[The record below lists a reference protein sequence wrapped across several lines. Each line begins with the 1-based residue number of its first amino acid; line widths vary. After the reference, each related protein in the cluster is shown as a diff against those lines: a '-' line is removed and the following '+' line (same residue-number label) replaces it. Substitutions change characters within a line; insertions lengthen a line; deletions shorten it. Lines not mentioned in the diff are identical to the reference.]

1 MTSSARMMRRWL
13 VVVSVIA
20 MVAVPTAAMFE
31 PRPARFGW
39 QMFTAM
45 APVPAAWVET
55 TDGNER
61 PVDVG
66 ALLVHPRPEA
76 DLAPA
81 LAELLCRQAEVRAV
95 VVEGLRSRSRISC

>member
-1 MTSSARMMRRWL
+1 MSVRAIRRWAVIIAI
-13 VVVSVIA
+13 VV
-20 MVAVPTAAMFE
+20 MVALPATALFE

-45 APVPAAWVET
+45 APVPAAWTEHG
-55 TDGNER
+55 DGSQT
-61 PVDVG
+61 PIDVG

-81 LAELLCRQAEVRAV
+81 LAAALCEPGVRAV
-95 VVEGLRSRSRISC
+95 VVETLEGRRRIAC